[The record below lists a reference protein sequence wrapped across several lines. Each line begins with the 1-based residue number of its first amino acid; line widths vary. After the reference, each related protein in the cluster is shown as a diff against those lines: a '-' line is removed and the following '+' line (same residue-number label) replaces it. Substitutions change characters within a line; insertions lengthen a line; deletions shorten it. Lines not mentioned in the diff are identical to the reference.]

1 MDSAIGSVA
10 ARREIEAQAE
20 ALALKFGG
28 PPSDLVSIAGAVG
41 IQHIGEDNISPAAVL
56 LIGPVQGTWA
66 VTLRGEDAYVRRR
79 FSLAHEIAHLALG
92 ILGDEQR
99 YMGEVAA
106 RRTRTPEE
114 AACDYFAGGLLM
126 PRAWMVRA
134 AETVHP
140 LVIPNTFRVSRD
152 AARIRLEQLGL
163 YAIAKMV

>member
-1 MDSAIGSVA
+1 MDQSVATVA
-10 ARREIEAQAE
+10 ARRALEKQAE
-20 ALALKFGG
+20 ALAVRFGG
-28 PPSDLVSIAGAVG
+28 PPSDLEAIAATVG
-41 IQHIGEDNISPAAVL
+41 ILNIASKDIDSAARLTVGPVDGVWGVL
-56 LIGPVQGTWA
+56 LRA
-66 VTLRGEDAYVRRR
+66 NDAYVRRR

-99 YMGEVAA
+99 YMGEIAA

-134 AETVHP
+134 AEAVHP
-140 LVIPNTFRVSRD
+140 LVIPNTFGVSRD

-163 YAIAKMV
+163 YAVAKLV